1 MSPTTGKV
9 LRYEASNVLR
19 SRWLLAYAAFFA
31 LVTDALLRFGGDPA
45 AALLSLVNVVLL
57 VVPLVAT
64 AFGVM
69 FIYDAREFTELL
81 LAQPVSRSALFG
93 GLYLGLTLPM
103 AGAFV
108 AGVGAPFLI
117 HPGVD
122 ARIRAALLMLLAVG
136 AVLTFVFTALA
147 YLLALRSEDRVR
159 ALGTAVG
166 LWLLFTVVYD
176 GAVLLL
182 ATAFAD
188 YPLERPLLAAM
199 IANPVDLGRVL
210 LLLRFDVAALF
221 GYTGA
226 VFKQFFG
233 SSAGSAVGI
242 AGLVLWA
249 VIPSVAALRVFHRK
263 NF

>member
-1 MSPTTGKV
+1 MSQPAWKV
-9 LRYEASNVLR
+9 LRYQASNVLR

-31 LVTDALLRFGGDPA
+31 IATDALLRWGGDPA

-57 VVPLVAT
+57 VVPLVA
-64 AFGVM
+64 AVFGVM
-69 FIYDAREFTELL
+69 FLYDAREFTELL
-81 LAQPVSRSALFG
+81 LAQPVSRPALFG
-93 GLYLGLTLPM
+93 GLYAGLALPL

-108 AGVGAPFLI
+108 VGVGAPFLF
-117 HPGVD
+117 HAGAD
-122 ARIRAALLMLLAVG
+122 ERYRAALVMLLAVG
-136 AVLTFVFTALA
+136 AVLTLVFTALA

-159 ALGTAVG
+159 GLGTAVG

-176 GAVLLL
+176 GIVLLL

-199 IANPVDLGRVL
+199 VANPVDLGRVL

-233 SSAGSAVGI
+233 SALGIAVGA
-242 AGLVLWA
+242 AGLILWA
-249 VIPSVAALRVFHRK
+249 VIPALAALRVFHRK